1 MKTKSIKLTKR
12 EAEVVMTAIDLAVQE
27 FGVPD
32 CPKCLKAFWS
42 VVRKLDETFEL
53 GALPQEA
60 AS

>member
-1 MKTKSIKLTKR
+1 MKTKNIGLTKR

-42 VVRKLDETFEL
+42 AVRKLDEAFDL
-53 GALPQEA
+53 GAIPEA